1 MGRWAR
7 VMRIALGV
15 LFVVLAL
22 AYVIRSALLKAYVDE
37 NAALVEVYWPDH
49 PRVLASAALIE
60 VARAAGGG
68 EPVPPETISRLR
80 RLSEIS
86 PLFPEPF
93 LVAGATAVREGDYAR
108 AERLLLHA
116 RTRAP
121 RSAAARYLL
130 ADLNLRQNRIGP
142 ALEEL
147 AVIRRL
153 VPSLSVTL
161 APALAQ
167 YIARAGA
174 GEEVR
179 RVLRED
185 PQLEDLLLTELAA
198 DPRNAKTILMLARPY
213 RRSEPVPQWH
223 QRLVAS
229 LVEAGD
235 YDTAFALWRRYA
247 APSDAAADVASFQ
260 RSSSRSPFT
269 WTFAENSAGSA
280 NADRNGVH
288 IFFTGRENVTLAS
301 RLVMLPPGSYLLSM
315 TVRGRA
321 PAEGAVSWSVTCVP
335 EKQQVARL
343 PIAATGALSQ
353 RFDVPSDCSA
363 QKLELI
369 GLGQTFPATAEF
381 TISGFQL
388 KRLAGQ

>member
-1 MGRWAR
+1 
-7 VMRIALGV
+7 MRIALAG
-15 LFVVLAL
+15 LFAVLAV
-22 AYVIRSALLKAYVDE
+22 AYVTRSALLKAYVDQ
-37 NAALVEVYWPDH
+37 NVALVEAYWPDH
-49 PRVLASAALIE
+49 SSVLASAALVE
-60 VARAAGGG
+60 VAEAAGGG
-68 EPVPPETISRLR
+68 EPVPPQTIRRLN

-86 PLFPEPF
+86 PLSPEPF
-93 LVAGATAVREGDYAR
+93 LVAGATAVREGDYPR

-116 RTRAP
+116 RTRAA

-130 ADLNLRQNRIGP
+130 ADLYLRQNRIGP
-142 ALEEL
+142 ALAEL

-153 VPSLSVTL
+153 VPALSGTL

-167 YIARAGA
+167 YIARTGG

-198 DPRNAKTILMLARPY
+198 DHRNARTILELARPY
-213 RRSEPVPQWH
+213 RRVEPIPGWH

-235 YDTAFALWRRYA
+235 YGAAYALWRRYA
-247 APSDAAADVASFQ
+247 SPGDAEADLASFQ
-260 RSSSRSPFT
+260 RSSSPSPFA

-280 NADRNGVH
+280 NADGNGLQ

-301 RLVMLPPGSYLLSM
+301 RLVLLPPGSYLLSM

-321 PAEGAVSWSVTCVP
+321 PAEAAVGWSVTCMP
-335 EKQQVARL
+335 EKRQVAYL
-343 PIAATGALSQ
+343 AIAAAGQLA
-353 RFDVPSDCSA
+353 RKFDVPSDCSA
-363 QKLELI
+363 QRLELI
-369 GLGQTFPATAEF
+369 GLGQTFPTTAEF
-381 TISGFQL
+381 TILEFQL
-388 KRLAGQ
+388 KRLARQ

>member
-1 MGRWAR
+1 MVRWLR
-7 VMRIALGV
+7 VMRIVLGV

-22 AYVIRSALLKAYVDE
+22 AYVTRSAVLKAYVDQ

-49 PRVLASAALIE
+49 SSVLASAALVE
-60 VARAAGGG
+60 VAKAAGGG
-68 EPVPPETISRLR
+68 EPVPPETIRRLK

-86 PLFPEPF
+86 PLSPEPF
-93 LVAGATAVREGDYAR
+93 LVAGATAVKEGDYTR

-130 ADLNLRQNRIGP
+130 ADVYLRQNRIGP

-153 VPSLSVTL
+153 VPALSGTL

-198 DPRNAKTILMLARPY
+198 DPRNAKTILELARPH
-213 RRSEPVPQWH
+213 RPSEPVPQWH

-235 YDTAFALWRRYA
+235 YGTAYALWRRYA
-247 APSDAAADVASFQ
+247 SPSDAAANVARFQ
-260 RSSSRSPFT
+260 RSSSPSPFT

-280 NADRNGVH
+280 NADGNGLQ
-288 IFFTGRENVTLAS
+288 IFFTGRENVALAS
-301 RLVMLPPGSYLLSM
+301 KLVLLPPGSYLLSM

-321 PAEGAVSWSVTCVP
+321 PSEGAVSWSVTCLP
-335 EKQQVARL
+335 EKQPIARL
-343 PIAATGALSQ
+343 PIAASGQLAL

-363 QKLELI
+363 QRVELI
-369 GLGQTFPATAEF
+369 GLGQTFPTTAEL
-381 TISGFQL
+381 TILDFQV
-388 KRLAGQ
+388 KRLAMQ